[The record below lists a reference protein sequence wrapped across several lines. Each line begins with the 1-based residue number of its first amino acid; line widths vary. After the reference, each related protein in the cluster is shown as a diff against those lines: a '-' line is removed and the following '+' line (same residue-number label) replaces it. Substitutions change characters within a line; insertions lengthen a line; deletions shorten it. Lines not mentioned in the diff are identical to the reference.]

1 MCSFPPTQEAK
12 GLRTYYVRGGVL
24 GAAAALHRLFFLFG
38 AALGVSAGADVSACE
53 AELGEKYKL
62 AVSQSSS
69 IFPGGPLL
77 TLAPRP
83 VQVQQ

>member
-1 MCSFPPTQEAK
+1 MRSFPATREAK
-12 GLRTYYVRGGVL
+12 GLRTYYVRGGAL
-24 GAAAALHRLFFLFG
+24 GAAAALRRLFFLFG
-38 AALGVSAGADVSACE
+38 AALGVSSGADVSACE
-53 AELGEKYKL
+53 TELGEKYNL

-69 IFPGGPLL
+69 IFPGGRLL